1 MIIMLVGAA
10 LPLTYPPRWN
20 DFGEVSDGR
29 IVAEEMEGKWIGTTC
44 CHDFLPVDVLSVPE
58 PDPAIIEQYLAG
70 AAQVEKFDREQL
82 PTGVKLGVFESGPE
96 HDTMMVDSPSA
107 FDLKLNHFY
116 FPGWKVTIDGQETE
130 LSVTE
135 PDGRMLVSVPAGR
148 HELKMILEPTS
159 ARRLG
164 TGISLAA
171 GLMFLVVVTIG
182 WRRSSVLE
190 YTSRKLDIQSFRIA
204 VLAIVC
210 VSCLKLTSDQM
221 GWFRHH
227 STGREVLVSENAY
240 YASIESE
247 IELLGF
253 DGRTATVL
261 PGDDLPVSQSL
272 SN

>member
-1 MIIMLVGAA
+1 MITKDEFIETLRKGGA
-10 LPLTYPPRWN
+10 
-20 DFGEVSDGR
+20 D
-29 IVAEEMEGKWIGTTC
+29 
-44 CHDFLPVDVLSVPE
+44 
-58 PDPAIIEQYLAG
+58 
-70 AAQVEKFDREQL
+70 
-82 PTGVKLGVFESGPE
+82 
-96 HDTMMVDSPSA
+96 
-107 FDLKLNHFY
+107 
-116 FPGWKVTIDGQETE
+116 IDGQEAE

-148 HELKMILEPTS
+148 HELKMTLEPTS

-171 GLMFLVVVTIG
+171 GLMFLVVVTVG
-182 WRRSSVLE
+182 WRRSSVLK

-204 VLAIVC
+204 VLAIVS
-210 VSCLKLTSDQM
+210 VSCLKLTADQM

-261 PGDDLPVSQSL
+261 PGDDLPVTLYWRASKPPTRNYQVYVHLRSADGRLWGQSDRL
-272 SN
+272 NPGGFPTSRWSTDKYIRDEHQVQVQPDTPPGDYAIHVGLWNREMGERYIAHDEYGLMLGDSVPLRVEITVARRR